1 MIMNSI
7 TMNRINHLLLMFCI
21 ILLQGE
27 VMAFQQPHIKTNTKQ
42 HATIIHTRNSVVAL
56 SLVSTNN
63 DTEGAVQKQMTNM
76 FLSSAFGMCLVSL
89 IATPQLANA
98 IEQADINMGI
108 RNTGTA
114 LMIAADDTETTTS
127 KLSGMSI
134 TNYAKQVFG
143 SPLVGSTP
151 GISTNKPIQIDP
163 KYTTRE
169 ERNRAYDEAFQ
180 QDARD
185 RDAYYGQMAM
195 KKRQESE
202 QSISTYREQL
212 GLDGEGDTRMRVGEE
227 RVEGLASLR
236 DLKADYALK
245 QQENG
250 SSSVSS
256 STE

>member
-1 MIMNSI
+1 
-7 TMNRINHLLLMFCI
+7 MFCI

-42 HATIIHTRNSVVAL
+42 HATTMQHTRNSVVAL

-76 FLSSAFGMCLVSL
+76 FLSSAFGMCLISL

-114 LMIAADDTETTTS
+114 LMISADDTETATS
-127 KLSGMSI
+127 KLPGMSI
-134 TNYAKQVFG
+134 SNYAKQVFG

-151 GISTNKPIQIDP
+151 GISSNKPIQIDP

-185 RDAYYGQMAM
+185 RDVYYGQLAM
-195 KKRQESE
+195 KKRQEAQ
-202 QSISTYREQL
+202 QSVSQYREQL
-212 GLDGEGDTRMRVGEE
+212 GLDGKGDTRMRVGEE

-236 DLKADYALK
+236 ELKADYLSK
-245 QQENG
+245 QQEVD
-250 SSSVSS
+250 SSAVSA

>member
-1 MIMNSI
+1 MNSI

-42 HATIIHTRNSVVAL
+42 HATMHTRNSVVAL

-76 FLSSAFGMCLVSL
+76 FLSSAFGMCLIISSL
-89 IATPQLANA
+89 ITTPQLANA
-98 IEQADINMGI
+98 VDQTDINIGI
-108 RNTGTA
+108 SNTDTA
-114 LMIAADDTETTTS
+114 LLIAADD
-127 KLSGMSI
+127 KLPGLSI

-151 GISTNKPIQIDP
+151 GISSSQPIQTNP

-169 ERNRAYDEAFQ
+169 ERNAAYDEAFQ

-185 RDAYYGQMAM
+185 RDAYYGQLAM
-195 KKRQESE
+195 KKRQEAEKSVS
-202 QSISTYREQL
+202 QKREQL
-212 GLDGEGDTRMRVGEE
+212 GLDGKGDTRMRVGEE

-236 DLKADYALK
+236 DLKADYLSQ
-245 QQENG
+245 QQEVDSSAG
-250 SSSVSS
+250 SASN
-256 STE
+256 E

>member
-1 MIMNSI
+1 
-7 TMNRINHLLLMFCI
+7 MNRTNQLLLMFCI

-42 HATIIHTRNSVVAL
+42 HATMYTRNSVVT

-76 FLSSAFGMCLVSL
+76 FLSSAFGMCLGSL
-89 IATPQLANA
+89 MTPQLTNA
-98 IEQADINMGI
+98 IEQADINTGI

-114 LMIAADDTETTTS
+114 IMIAADGNTEAATT
-127 KLSGMSI
+127 KLPGMSI

-151 GISTNKPIQIDP
+151 GISSNKPIQIDP

-185 RDAYYGQMAM
+185 RDAYYGQRAM
-195 KKRQESE
+195 KKRQEAE

-212 GLDGEGDTRMRVGEE
+212 GLDGKGDTRTRVGEE
-227 RVEGLASLR
+227 RVEGLASLKE
-236 DLKADYALK
+236 LKADYALK
-245 QQENG
+245 QQEVD
-250 SSSVSS
+250 SSAVSAS
-256 STE
+256 NE